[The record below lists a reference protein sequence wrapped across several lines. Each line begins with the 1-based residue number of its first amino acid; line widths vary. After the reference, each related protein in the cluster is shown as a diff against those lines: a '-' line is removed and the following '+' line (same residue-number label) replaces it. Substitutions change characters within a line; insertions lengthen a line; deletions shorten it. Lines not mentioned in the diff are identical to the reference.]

1 VGNQPRLLLRLQQ
14 RRYGK
19 SSALS
24 DVAVRG
30 MNPRYKRM
38 TKRKKQEPAFMALSY
53 HSERGWAGRSFF
65 RLGLPL
71 HHHNR
76 GLSRPW
82 LRGHLCPCS
91 AVSLQSYLSPLSVCG
106 QGYGI
111 GIGIGIRGRFGYRAG
126 LKVHKSHNAARC
138 RLHYT
143 HKSSGEEL
151 TWDVSDEDPV

>member
-14 RRYGK
+14 RKYGK

-38 TKRKKQEPAFMALSY
+38 TKRKKQEPAFTALSY
-53 HSERGWAGRSFF
+53 RSERGWAGRSFF

-91 AVSLQSYLSPLSVCG
+91 AVSAVPLQSYLSPLSVWDRDRDRDPWSVRLSG
-106 QGYGI
+106 RPEGTQKPQ
-111 GIGIGIRGRFGYRAG
+111 RGSLPATLATR
-126 LKVHKSHNAARC
+126 HSQI
-138 RLHYT
+138 
-143 HKSSGEEL
+143 
-151 TWDVSDEDPV
+151 